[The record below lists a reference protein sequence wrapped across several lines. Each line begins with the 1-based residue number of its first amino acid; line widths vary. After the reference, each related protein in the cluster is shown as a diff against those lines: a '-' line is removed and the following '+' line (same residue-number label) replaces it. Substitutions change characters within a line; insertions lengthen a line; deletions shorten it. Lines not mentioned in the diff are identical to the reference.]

1 MSDKIATCVRN
12 VENWANLS
20 KEIKFDKQEY
30 SREVVLRDIKSSA
43 PKLYSL
49 IKNIKALDAADK
61 KKHGHVFKH
70 FIYSDLKSAYG
81 AKLIASALAAHG
93 FEHAYEIKAGARG
106 KSFGLKAD
114 SFFKKN
120 KDNVFATLTS
130 VLFFEKP
137 IGVQFRRSLLKKFNE
152 RPDNIYGENIRVII
166 LDSGFREGID
176 LFDVKYVHLFEP
188 LGTKSD
194 EKQAIGRAT
203 RYCGQ
208 KGLEFDSQEGWPL
221 QVYKYQTIIP
231 DDIMFDMKENGL
243 QIPENIDTFFKLYMN
258 YTSIDIRKLVL
269 ANELEPIIIDN
280 AVDKVLTKNVHGLVK
295 VEGNALQKKIAE
307 EYKDCVW
314 PKIKMENGCIDTV
327 PLKSGK
333 GVRSL
338 TFSPTQEFVRRYF
351 DTRNKQKG
359 LLLYH
364 SIGSGKTC
372 SAIATASSSFER
384 ENYTILYVTRHT
396 LKADVWKNMFESS
409 CSAIIQDMIHNGKS
423 IPDAEAARKR
433 LISSWFPAMSYKQF
447 SNMLNGNNTLYKEIV
462 KRNGKED
469 PLRKTF
475 IIIDEAHKLHA
486 PDVVGTE
493 KPDIEAIK
501 KALHHSYDKSG
512 KDSARLLLMTGTPY
526 TDDPIDMVRLMNY
539 MRPASDQLPETLN
552 TFSQEYLDESGKF
565 TEKGRDKFEKQIQGY
580 ISYVNREKDRRAFS
594 YPILHEIK
602 VPMTDYDITKQEVR
616 DFLKLKRQYVSAVS
630 DLQNEKGN
638 LAVDLITYRNELRKQ
653 QGWDKLKKKLDESSE
668 DIKHII
674 KEECADEAEQIKDEI
689 KRAYVEKK
697 EELKEKKRQAKDK
710 EEKDRIAKQIKNLVK
725 DKSFDVNL
733 VRKSVLKQKCVE
745 RLTKKYSSENKSV
758 QDKMD
763 KIDRGIDK
771 QVEKHAKDL
780 QKEIDKQEARVEIM
794 KKEFADQ
801 EAIVYEKVNH
811 DVSQRSQLDKCLS
824 LPHQPHIW
832 LKGEKLFSDD
842 ELKSPEADPV
852 DFANSKSNIYLISG
866 HGSENIINFNKRKTM
881 PEDKVLVVFPVCGR
895 KNYMDTA
902 CKFMN
907 YFNNVEN
914 GKYLANPIKYKEQIE
929 SDLNFPI
936 RVYLPGEKVPEL
948 STNLFLDFEKEKG
961 LYLTKSGVFRL
972 GSIPEFKNKKIIT
985 TKAKNVAN
993 TCTGNLIGQ
1002 VPSYEDYTTNVHNDV
1017 YRGSVYSVPYSSF
1030 DALKHQ
1036 NIKINNILEKQGQG
1050 IFYYIGC
1057 RSSGPIS
1064 NEAEYTDILLHS
1076 TKQQD
1081 KKKKLAPEFKKYV
1094 KIDEDDD
1101 DEELDEPE
1109 DDGEDEDGKVNN
1121 GIKASKED
1129 LKLLKQLQ
1137 SDIDEAFLDIENTSQ
1152 DKTLQRNLL
1161 NRINSLLEKNRENEK
1176 LVILLEKLNDN
1187 VQDMKYFTSD
1197 TKTGLIPKKF
1207 KSKAKK
1213 GFLDIFE
1220 LEYFAGKVIRRKLL
1234 FVIPINMINRRI
1246 KCSPDTIVKALK
1258 VLYKKEDSEE
1268 AIQKFISLFPT
1279 EYNEWAQI
1287 DQKSFNEVCMKIR
1300 KVAPAIDK
1308 FSSPERVF
1316 DKKL

>member
-1 MSDKIATCVRN
+1 MTDKIATCVRN

-20 KEIKFDKQEY
+20 KEIKFDKPEY
-30 SREVVLRDIKSSA
+30 SRNVVLRDIKSSA

-49 IKNIKALDAADK
+49 IDNIKSLDAADK
-61 KKHGHVFKH
+61 KKYGHVFKH
-70 FIYSDLKSAYG
+70 FIYSDLKSVYG

-106 KSFGLKAD
+106 KSFGLKSDA
-114 SFFKKN
+114 FLKKN

-152 RPDNIYGENIRVII
+152 RPDNVYGKNIRIII

-221 QVYKYQTIIP
+221 HVYKYQTIIP

-280 AVDKVLTKNVHGLVK
+280 AVDKLLTKNVHGHAK
-295 VEGNALQKKIAE
+295 VDGNALQKKIAE

-314 PKIKMENGCIDTV
+314 PKIKMENGCIDGAHI
-327 PLKSGK
+327 KSGK
-333 GVRSL
+333 GVRAL
-338 TFSPTQEFVRRYF
+338 TFSPTQEFVRKYF
-351 DTRNKQKG
+351 DTRNKHKG

-372 SAIATASSSFER
+372 SAIAVASSSFER
-384 ENYTILYVTRHT
+384 EDYTILYVTRHT

-409 CSAIIQDMIHNGKS
+409 CSAIIQDMIHSGKS
-423 IPDAEAARKR
+423 VPDAEAARKR
-433 LISSWFPAMSYKQF
+433 LISAWFPAMSYKQF
-447 SNMLNGNNTLYKEIV
+447 SNMLNGNNTLYKDIV

-469 PLRKTF
+469 PLKKTF

-493 KPDIEAIK
+493 KPDIDAIK
-501 KALHHSYDKSG
+501 KALHHSYEKSG
-512 KDSARLLLMTGTPY
+512 KDSARILLMTGTPY
-526 TDDPIDMVRLMNY
+526 TDDPIDMMRLMNY

-552 TFSQEYLDESGKF
+552 AFSQEYLDESGKF
-565 TEKGRDKFEKQIQGY
+565 TKKGKAKFEKQIQGY

-594 YPILHEIK
+594 YPILHEVK
-602 VPMTDYDITKQEVR
+602 VPMTDYDITKQEIR
-616 DFLKLKRQYVSAVS
+616 EFLKLKRQYISSVS

-638 LAVDLITYRNELRKQ
+638 MAIELINYRNELRQ
-653 QGWDKLKKKLDESSE
+653 QHGWDKLKKKLEQSSD
-668 DIKHII
+668 DIKGII
-674 KEECADEAEQIKDEI
+674 KEECNDEAEQIKEEI
-689 KRAYVEKK
+689 KLAYIEKK
-697 EELKEKKRQAKDK
+697 EELKEMKKLAETK
-710 EEKDRIAKQIKNLVK
+710 EEKERIAKQIKNLTK

-733 VRKSVLKQKCVE
+733 VKKSVLKQKCVE
-745 RLTKKYSSENKSV
+745 RLTKKYSSENNRI
-758 QDKMD
+758 QEKMNR
-763 KIDRGIDK
+763 IDDTINK
-771 QVEKHAKDL
+771 QVEKYGKDL
-780 QKEIDKQEARVEIM
+780 QKEIDKQELRLKSM
-794 KKEFADQ
+794 KKEFDEQ
-801 EAIVYEKVNH
+801 NEIVSNKINH

-842 ELKSPEADPV
+842 ELKSPESDPIE
-852 DFANSKSNIYLISG
+852 FANSKSNVYLISG

-881 PEDKVLVVFPVCGR
+881 PKDKVLVVFPVCGR
-895 KNYMDTA
+895 KNYMDIA

-907 YFNNVEN
+907 YFNDVKN

-929 SDLNFPI
+929 NDLDFPI

-948 STNLFLDFEKEKG
+948 STSLFLDFEKEKG

-985 TKAKNVAN
+985 TKAKNVGH
-993 TCTGNLIGQ
+993 TCTGNLVGQ
-1002 VPSYEDYTTNVHNDV
+1002 VKSYEEYTSNIHNDV
-1017 YRGSVYSVPYSSF
+1017 YRGSVYKVPYSSF
-1030 DALKHQ
+1030 DNLKYQ
-1036 NIKINNILEKQGQG
+1036 NLSINSILDKQGQG
-1050 IFYYIGC
+1050 IYYYIGC
-1057 RSSGPIS
+1057 RSTAGPVA
-1064 NEAEYTDILLHS
+1064 NEEEYTDVLLHS
-1076 TKQQD
+1076 AKQQD
-1081 KKKKLAPEFKKYV
+1081 KKKKLAPEFKSYV
-1094 KIDEDDD
+1094 KIEE
-1101 DEELDEPE
+1101 DEEPEEPE
-1109 DDGEDEDGKVNN
+1109 DDGEDEDEDDDGKPNN

-1137 SDIDEAFLDIENTSQ
+1137 SDIDEAYLDIANSSK
-1152 DKTLQRNLL
+1152 DKPLQHNLRK
-1161 NRINSLLEKNRENEK
+1161 RIDSLLEKNRNSDK
-1176 LVILLEKLNDN
+1176 LVKLLTKLDEAVQNLAEFTPN
-1187 VQDMKYFTSD
+1187 VETV
-1197 TKTGLIPKKF
+1197 IVPKKV
-1207 KSKAKK
+1207 KSKVSK
-1213 GFLDIFE
+1213 GFFDIFE
-1220 LEYFAGKVIRRKLL
+1220 VELFAGKVIRRKLL
-1234 FVIPINMINRRI
+1234 FVIPINMMNRRM
-1246 KCSPDTIVKALK
+1246 KCSSDTIVTALK
-1258 VLYKKEDSEE
+1258 SLYKKEESLEP
-1268 AIQKFISLFPT
+1268 IVSLFPK
-1279 EYNEWAQI
+1279 EYNKWAQI
-1287 DQKSFNEVCMKIR
+1287 DQKAFNEACLKIR
-1300 KVAPAIDK
+1300 KVAPAVDK

-1316 DKKL
+1316 DKKS